1 MLSKFLS
8 KIISL
13 LFVFIFTSSIINAQ
27 IKIGL
32 NGGANFST
40 FTISGVTANVTFKRK
55 FGFSIGAI
63 AEYPLLKNLS
73 IRLNIGYEQ
82 RGAQYTIENDNTL
95 YLDYIE
101 LTPYLTYSFINS
113 EIIAQIIGG
122 LSFGHLLNAKINI
135 LGNDVN
141 LKNSFNISNITTNF
155 GLEIEKTI
163 LTKTSLIIT
172 GIYSV
177 GLKDISKR
185 GVGQKTIDF
194 NLKIGFLY
202 SL

>member
-1 MLSKFLS
+1 MLTKYST

-13 LFVFIFTSSIINAQ
+13 LFVLVFASTISIAQ

-40 FTISGVTANVTFKRK
+40 FTISGGTANITLKRK

-73 IRLNIGYEQ
+73 VRLNIGYEQ
-82 RGAQYTIENDNTL
+82 RGAQNTIENDNTL
-95 YLDYIE
+95 YFNYVE
-101 LTPYLTYSFINS
+101 LSPYLTYNVINS
-113 EIIAQIIGG
+113 EIIAKMIVG
-122 LSFGHLLNAKINI
+122 LSFGHLLNAQTNRRGIDI
-135 LGNDVN
+135 N
-141 LKNSFNISNITTNF
+141 LKDYFLLFNIAPNF

-163 LTKTSLIIT
+163 LKKTSLIINGT
-172 GIYSV
+172 YSF
-177 GLKDISKR
+177 GLKDISKI
-185 GVGQKTIDF
+185 GNGQKTSDF

-202 SL
+202 DL